1 MRVNLHNAKKDFLTD
16 FTNGAPTW
24 SHKMCTYCLNFN
36 GRVTRSSVK
45 NFQLLRDDND
55 DDDEDNGELE
65 SERSDEKIARI
76 ARNAALLRERQI
88 RRKRKLYAEKWILQF
103 GKIGDDDLIAFDW
116 VDARGEIE
124 KPLVKRRVP
133 KQLQEILEDLGLQE
147 HKITQE

>member
-103 GKIGDDDLIAFDW
+103 GKIGDDNYTMDFRYPFTPLQAFMVSATSLD
-116 VDARGEIE
+116 I
-124 KPLVKRRVP
+124 KPGCQRRVP
-133 KQLQEILEDLGLQE
+133 SIY
-147 HKITQE
+147 